1 MGVTY
6 DSNMT
11 GDIKKYLANASDRK
25 WFEVQLE
32 GLISRE
38 AHEWKNLS
46 EAKASLIDNYLPDLV
61 KARLEKRSSSFDRD
75 EHAEIETFGRFQK
88 RAKQAAWAR
97 WSLIKAEIRSSLLDI
112 GIEVLDEK
120 LDRFKKVSKSKKP
133 LDLKVSVANKW
144 QPLVNRPELPPRE
157 MTPTEAEHYV
167 CNYLLFLGASGAK
180 VSQQSRDGGIDVE
193 SENFIVQVKHQH
205 APVGVKVVREMLGSS
220 MATGKQPVIF
230 AKTGYSS
237 DAAVFAYEQ
246 GVALF
251 AYTPIFVGLFGQGQK
266 YMFEGM
272 EGIIPLKPDR
282 AMYSWIAKDIR
293 SGLRSQEVMNAA
305 RFGK

>member
-1 MGVTY
+1 MNGE
-6 DSNMT
+6 
-11 GDIKKYLANASDRK
+11 IKKYLANKADRK

-46 EAKASLIDNYLPDLV
+46 EAKSSLTDNYLPNLV
-61 KARLEKRSSSFDRD
+61 EDRLEKRSSSFNLDKY
-75 EHAEIETFGRFQK
+75 AEIETYGRFQK
-88 RAKQAAWAR
+88 RAKQAAWGR
-97 WSLIKAEIRSSLLDI
+97 WALIKLEIRSSLLDT

-120 LDRFKKVSKSKKP
+120 LDLFKKVSKSKKP
-133 LDLKVSVANKW
+133 LDLRASVADKW
-144 QPLVNRPELPPRE
+144 QPLTNRPELPPRE

-167 CNYLLFLGASGAK
+167 CDYLLFLGASGAK
-180 VSQQSRDGGIDVE
+180 VSKQSRDGGIDVE
-193 SENFIVQVKHQH
+193 SEDFIVQVKHQH
-205 APVGVKVVREMLGSS
+205 APVGVKVVREMLGLSLS
-220 MATGKQPVIF
+220 TGKQPVIF

-266 YMFEGM
+266 YMFDGM
-272 EGIIPLKPDR
+272 EAIIALGPDR
-282 AMYSWIAKDIR
+282 TKYSWIAKDIR
-293 SGLRSQEVMNAA
+293 SGQRTQEVLNKS